1 MGVDSI
7 PANLVRYRKAKGI
20 TMQQIAD
27 DIGISRQA
35 YSAIEAGKSVP
46 KSGNLVALAE
56 ALDSS
61 VPDILADPPSF
72 SSLRFRSGRSMPK
85 REQAKRDVLLQD
97 FRRWLDDYSF
107 LENLLEVGSRWRFE
121 DVDSY
126 DPVEAAAQARNAINV
141 EPDEPIDDIIS
152 LLEAA
157 GAKVFTQ
164 GL

>member
-20 TMQQIAD
+20 TMQQIAN

-35 YSAIEAGKSVP
+35 YSAIESGKSVP
-46 KSGNLVALAE
+46 KSGTLVALAE
-56 ALDSS
+56 AMGLS

-85 REQAKRDVLLQD
+85 REQAKRDVLLHD
-97 FRRWLDDYSF
+97 FRRWLDDYGA
-107 LENLLEVGSRWRFE
+107 LENLLGVGSKWRFE

-126 DPVEAAAQARNAINV
+126 DPAEAAAQARYAINV
-141 EPDEPIDDIIS
+141 QPDEPIDDIIG
-152 LLEAA
+152 LLEA
-157 GAKVFTQ
+157 GRSKGVHP